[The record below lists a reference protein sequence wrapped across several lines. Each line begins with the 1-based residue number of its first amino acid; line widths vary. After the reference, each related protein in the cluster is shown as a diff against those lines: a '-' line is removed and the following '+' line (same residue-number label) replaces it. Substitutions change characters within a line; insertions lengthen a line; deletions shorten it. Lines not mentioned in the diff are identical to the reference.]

1 MAGSVLRELL
11 LAASSGGRAPSE
23 YSESQGAPTAPDP
36 LMTELAGRLR
46 REELLVGERV
56 GTGQHRVDLAVTVP
70 GHPDRWLVAVDG
82 DGPGYA
88 TWRGTRE
95 RDRLWPQELERRGWR
110 HLRVWSTD
118 LYRDPARDVA
128 RIVTVVREEARA
140 LAGSGP
146 AAPSAAADRGAETDE
161 SGAGG
166 AGYRSVRGGVPG
178 ARAGAT
184 DWRRDR
190 GARAAGDESKDASAA
205 SEQGSKRQRRRA
217 FRRGTKEATAPTDV
231 AAQTADDTDAGW
243 GERRDDA
250 THEQWLRDQRPPH
263 WD

>member
-1 MAGSVLRELL
+1 
-11 LAASSGGRAPSE
+11 
-23 YSESQGAPTAPDP
+23 
-36 LMTELAGRLR
+36 
-46 REELLVGERV
+46 V
-56 GTGQHRVDLAVTVP
+56 GTGQHRVDIAVTVP

-140 LAGSGP
+140 LAGTGP
-146 AAPSAAADRGAETDE
+146 TALTAGTAGAETEGADTDE
-161 SGAGG
+161 SGSESPATGASAVAG
-166 AGYRSVRGGVPG
+166 SEPEPG
-178 ARAGAT
+178 ATTGDATAEAGLEPEPGAT
-184 DWRRDR
+184 TGDAIAEAGLEPEP
-190 GARAAGDESKDASAA
+190 GATTGDATEGHEAAGDESRDASAA
-205 SEQGSKRQRRRA
+205 SKQGSKRQRRRA